1 MPKLIDHAQRQ
12 EEIAEAV
19 WRVIRRDGVSAVSV
33 RDVAAEAGIST
44 GSLRHV
50 FASKAELLAYSM
62 RLVQKRVRERAEA
75 HVAITD
81 PWERA
86 LAVIAEF
93 LPLDANRR
101 CEVDVN
107 LALVAES
114 PAHPLLKDIAL
125 EAYRE
130 LRAGCV
136 TVLTRLA
143 ERGLIRPALD
153 IEAEAIRLHA
163 LIDGLAV
170 HALIGD
176 TSAAHTAES
185 VIVQHLRTL
194 A

>member
-12 EEIAEAV
+12 QEIAEAV
-19 WRVIRRDGVSAVSV
+19 WRVIQRDGVSAVSV
-33 RDVAAEAGIST
+33 RDVAAEAGISA

-75 HVAITD
+75 HAAITD

-101 CEVDVN
+101 CEIDVN

-125 EAYRE
+125 DAYRE

-143 ERGLIRPALD
+143 DCGLIRPALD
-153 IEAEAIRLHA
+153 LDAEATRLHA
-163 LIDGLAV
+163 LIDGVAL

-176 TSAAHTAES
+176 ADAAHTAEG
-185 VIVQHLRTL
+185 VIAHHLRTL